1 MLLQVII
8 NVVDML
14 AEAFTAFCKIHST
27 VFICLKQVLIHV
39 HWQVI
44 AQKQQVKLHLLS
56 DATSCLC
63 YALSA
68 DSCRTVLR
76 IGVTRQLSYLG
87 VVSLQVLT
95 NEAHMKRPLQEE
107 VAALSTHNGELSVKH
122 EDLRQANRAL
132 TSSNNSL
139 RKANGA
145 LTSDYESLQK
155 ACGDLHGWNQA
166 LAKKNRGLKAKLA
179 AAEQSQGTL
188 FAYVLT
194 EIAVGDRCHQQ
205 Q

>member
-8 NVVDML
+8 TVVDML
-14 AEAFTAFCKIHST
+14 AEAFTAFCKMHST
-27 VFICLKQVLIHV
+27 VFICLKQVLIQV
-39 HWQVI
+39 HWQVT
-44 AQKQQVKLHLLS
+44 AQTQQVKLQLPS

-68 DSCRTVLR
+68 DSCTTVLQ
-76 IGVTRQLSYLG
+76 IDETRQLSYLG

-95 NEAHMKRPLQEE
+95 NEAHMKRPLQLEI
-107 VAALSTHNGELSVKH
+107 AALSTHNGELSVKH
-122 EDLRQANRAL
+122 EDLRQANGAL
-132 TSSNNSL
+132 TSSNVSL
-139 RKANGA
+139 KKANGA

-179 AAEQSQGTL
+179 AAEQTQGTL
-188 FAYVLT
+188 FAHVLA
-194 EIAVGDRCHQQ
+194 EITVGYPLH
-205 Q
+205 